1 MGLDLY
7 AGTLTR
13 YYARNWKT
21 SFQQWAEENG
31 YAYNRMGPDGP
42 MEQEQ
47 RPDPAEV
54 QGAMESWRDSILG
67 ILKNSGA
74 ESPSWP
80 EDNEA
85 PYYTDKP
92 DWDAWYAL
100 LLAAACG
107 VTGEAI
113 PPTVEKGSW
122 REGFW
127 ELPVVKRAA
136 EERQWSLFGAAELWL
151 PFPDRFRF
159 DCPNPLGNSITIGTT
174 GGLLYELGEVNQ
186 LLWQAGEE
194 EILSW
199 TTGEGYP
206 ADGEMGPDGKLRR
219 VAVNTQYDTVSLAKM
234 AFSILY
240 RGAVFSREHRVPI
253 LMDY

>member
-21 SFQQWAEENG
+21 SVQQWAEENG
-31 YAYNRMGPDGP
+31 YAYNRIGPDGP

-47 RPDPAEV
+47 KPDPLEV
-54 QGAMESWRDSILG
+54 LPAMESWRDSILAA
-67 ILKNSGA
+67 LKNSGA

-92 DWDAWYAL
+92 DWDAWLAL
-100 LLAAACG
+100 ILTAACA
-107 VTGEAI
+107 VTGETI
-113 PPTVEKGSW
+113 PPTVEKGW
-122 REGFW
+122 GEGFW
-127 ELPVVKRAA
+127 DLPVVQKAR
-136 EERQWSLFGAAELWL
+136 EKNWSLLRGAELWL
-151 PFPDRFRF
+151 PFPDRFCF
-159 DCPNPLGNSITIGTT
+159 DCPNPLGNQVTLGTT
-174 GGLLYELGEVNQ
+174 GGILNELEELNG

-199 TTGEGYP
+199 RDKEGYP
-206 ADGEMGPDGKLRR
+206 VDGELTPEGKLVRMEE
-219 VAVNTQYDTVSLAKM
+219 NTRYDTLSLAKM
-234 AFSILY
+234 AYSILY
-240 RGAVFSREHRVPI
+240 RAARFSRENRAPI
-253 LMDY
+253 LLDY